1 MCEITYS
8 CIFRHHAQS
17 IGTVVA
23 RREHY
28 VTHDV
33 RTQSVLA
40 KTIALNQCAGILM
53 QGAILEVPCVVCMF
67 VGQSLLNIC
76 YAVCTT
82 WRRRYAQRGCDANAN
97 NDHAMHGLVMACFS
111 LST

>member
-17 IGTVVA
+17 IGTFVA

-33 RTQSVLA
+33 RTRAVLA
-40 KTIALNQCAGILM
+40 KTIALNQCSGIPM
-53 QGAILEVPCVVCMF
+53 HGAILEVPWVVCMF

-82 WRRRYAQRGCDANAN
+82 WRRRYVQRGFDANAS